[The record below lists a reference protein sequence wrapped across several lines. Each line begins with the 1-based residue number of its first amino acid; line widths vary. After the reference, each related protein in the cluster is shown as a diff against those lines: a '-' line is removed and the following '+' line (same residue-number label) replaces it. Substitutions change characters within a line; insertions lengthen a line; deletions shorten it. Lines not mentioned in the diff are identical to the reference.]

1 MNFIGEKCVFCGKTF
16 NENDDIVVCPEC
28 GSPHHRDCY
37 MKEKH
42 CANYQIHGTNEKWKK
57 SEPEEK
63 TEFQKSAFEESQSN
77 FNYYNEQTYQ
87 EKVNNIGLNLNE
99 DIGGA
104 TLQEI
109 TMFVKI
115 NTLYYIPIFKKMKEL
130 GSKISFNFSCFIFPS
145 YYFANRKMWLWA
157 IISTIISVI
166 FNIPAS
172 IMIMAE
178 QGIFTDGIMNVIY
191 QNHNLIEQLESLCTL
206 GSWISRIL
214 MCIFANWI
222 YFKFTIKK
230 INTIKKSTNGK
241 LNSHMIIAFG
251 GVKPTNIILISLI
264 TMSLSLVTMI
274 ATTMFLNFLA
284 I

>member
-1 MNFIGEKCVFCGKTF
+1 MDFIGEKCVSCGKTF
-16 NENDDIVVCPEC
+16 NENDDVVVCPEC

-37 MKEKH
+37 MKENH
-42 CANYQIHGTNEKWKK
+42 CANYELHTINKKWKK

-63 TEFQKSAFEESQSN
+63 MEFQKPDFQESQSD
-77 FNYYNEQTYQ
+77 FNYYNKQTYQ
-87 EKVNNIGLNLNE
+87 EKTNINLNLNE
-99 DIGGA
+99 DMGGA

-109 TMFVKI
+109 TMFVRI
-115 NTLYYIPIFKKMKEL
+115 NTLYYIPIFKRMKEL
-130 GSKISFNFSCFIFPS
+130 GSKISFNFSCLIFPS
-145 YYFANRKMWLWA
+145 YYFANRKMWFWA
-157 IISTIISVI
+157 VISAVISVI

-191 QNHNLIEQLESLCTL
+191 QNQSLITQLESLCTF

-222 YFKFTIKK
+222 YFKFAVKK
-230 INTIKKSTNGK
+230 LNTIKKSADSE
-241 LNSHMIIAFG
+241 LNQYMIMAFG
-251 GVKPTNIILISLI
+251 GVKPINILLISLI
-264 TMSLSLVTMI
+264 TMSLSLLSMI
-274 ATTMFLNFLA
+274 GVTMFLSFLA